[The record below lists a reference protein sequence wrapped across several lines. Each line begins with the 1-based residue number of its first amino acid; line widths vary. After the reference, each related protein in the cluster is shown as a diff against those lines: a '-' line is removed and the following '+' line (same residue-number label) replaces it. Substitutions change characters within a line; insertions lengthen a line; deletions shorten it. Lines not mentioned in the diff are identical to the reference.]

1 MINTIQDMFRN
12 YQDIPDSYIP
22 SNTTKSFCM
31 DRVPENPIAVY
42 DANGVIIGYSWYYG
56 DNIVLEFKTTG
67 EVTEDSNLTTESLDY
82 YLRGKKFEL
91 SFINFRYETV
101 YTMTIDADEI
111 VKFYIEGDIYKNL
124 CRGVYTLKLN
134 LLDESKQ
141 IVTTLFGT
149 NNGLI
154 YII

>member
-22 SNTTKSFCM
+22 SNTTKSLCM

>member
-1 MINTIQDMFRN
+1 MINTVQDMFRN

-22 SNTTKSFCM
+22 SNTTKSLCM

>member
-42 DANGVIIGYSWYYG
+42 DASGVIIGYSWYYG

>member
-22 SNTTKSFCM
+22 SNTTKSLCM

-42 DANGVIIGYSWYYG
+42 DADGVIIGYSWYYG

>member
-22 SNTTKSFCM
+22 SNTTKSLCM

-101 YTMTIDADEI
+101 CTMTIDADEI